1 MLVKSELKGNF
12 SRAANRVSLP
22 IRSRSYELCIKADAL
37 RFSKLYKE
45 SVKCYL
51 DSIMLDRNHQEAYWG
66 LASSYKYLTEYKKAE
81 NILEKLIKIDENNDK
96 YFFELGVCCL
106 SDGRPE
112 DAIPY
117 LIKAIILNKENLEAQ
132 IQLAIAHEL
141 VDEPELSL
149 MIYDKLIETNP
160 EFLKAYYNKGAMLM
174 GMGNFDEASKV
185 FFKLIKRNPDYYKA
199 HLGIAMSFD
208 KLGRYK
214 DAIRYYKNFLKLK
227 QFSEDSVF
235 ATNRIAELKELL
247 PKKNTF
253 LRLVQG

>member
-1 MLVKSELKGNF
+1 MLVKSNVRENYSKASNK
-12 SRAANRVSLP
+12 VSLP
-22 IRSRSYELCIKADAL
+22 IKSRSYELCIKADAL

-66 LASSYKYLTEYKKAE
+66 LASSYKYLTKYKKAE
-81 NILEKLIKIDENNDK
+81 NVLEKLTKLDDQNDK

-117 LIKAIILNKENLEAQ
+117 LIKAIVLNKENLEAQ

-149 MIYDKLIETNP
+149 MIYNKLIETNP

-174 GMGNFDEASKV
+174 GMGNFSEASKV
-185 FFKLIKRNPDYYKA
+185 FFQLLKRNPDYYKA
-199 HLGIAMSFD
+199 YLGIAMSFD
-208 KLGRYK
+208 KLEKYS
-214 DAIRYYKNFLKLK
+214 DAIRYYKKFLGLKEFSEDAVFAKKRIEELKEKLPAKKNFLK
-227 QFSEDSVF
+227 
-235 ATNRIAELKELL
+235 II
-247 PKKNTF
+247 
-253 LRLVQG
+253 